1 MFPMIIALLLATTIG
16 TSVKFDAKPCQ
27 AKPSAG
33 CSHPAFK

>member
-1 MFPMIIALLLATTIG
+1 MAAILVALAIAF
-16 TSVKFDAKPCQ
+16 TSAHVKFDAKPCE